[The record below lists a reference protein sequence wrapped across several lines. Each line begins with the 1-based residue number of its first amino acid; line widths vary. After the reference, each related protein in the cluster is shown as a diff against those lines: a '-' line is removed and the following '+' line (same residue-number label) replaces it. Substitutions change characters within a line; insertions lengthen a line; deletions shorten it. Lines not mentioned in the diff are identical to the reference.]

1 MRGSVSLNKVAKEGL
16 PDTLAFEQRPEHV
29 FYGEEKILTQNGNGK
44 KKKKKQVLEYRHPFE
59 KYI

>member
-44 KKKKKQVLEYRHPFE
+44 KKQNKTGFG
-59 KYI
+59 I